1 HHNGDNVA
9 TENQINPV
17 FVAFM
22 PPLFCWPV
30 CFSPLIFFEKL
41 FLLSNPLYPLLCLAL
56 LAHQLIVIFWHMI
69 IKTVTESVNASYISI
84 T

>member
-1 HHNGDNVA
+1 MA
-9 TENQINPV
+9 TETKINPV

-56 LAHQLIVIFWHMI
+56 LAYQLIVIFWRMI
-69 IKTVTESVNASYISI
+69 IKIVTEFAKSSYILI

>member
-1 HHNGDNVA
+1 MA
-9 TENQINPV
+9 TETKINPV

-30 CFSPLIFFEKL
+30 CFSPLIFFEKR
-41 FLLSNPLYPLLCLAL
+41 FLLSNPLYPLLRLAL
-56 LAHQLIVIFWHMI
+56 PAYRLIVLFWRMI

>member
-1 HHNGDNVA
+1 MA
-9 TENQINPV
+9 TETKINPV

-30 CFSPLIFFEKL
+30 CLTALIFFEKR

-56 LAHQLIVIFWHMI
+56 PAYRLIVIFWRMI

>member
-1 HHNGDNVA
+1 MA
-9 TENQINPV
+9 TENKINPV

-41 FLLSNPLYPLLCLAL
+41 FLLSNPLYALLCLAL
-56 LAHQLIVIFWHMI
+56 LAYQLIVIFWRVI
-69 IKTVTESVNASYISI
+69 IKIVTESASASYISI

>member
-1 HHNGDNVA
+1 MA
-9 TENQINPV
+9 TETKINPV

-22 PPLFCWPV
+22 PPPFCWPV
-30 CFSPLIFFEKL
+30 CFSPLIFFEKR

-56 LAHQLIVIFWHMI
+56 LAYQLIVIFWRMI
-69 IKTVTESVNASYISI
+69 IKTVTESADVSYISI

>member
-1 HHNGDNVA
+1 MA
-9 TENQINPV
+9 TEIKINLV

-22 PPLFCWPV
+22 PPLFWWPI

-56 LAHQLIVIFWHMI
+56 PAYRLIVIFWRTI

>member
-1 HHNGDNVA
+1 MA
-9 TENQINPV
+9 TKTKINPV

-30 CFSPLIFFEKL
+30 YFSPLIFFEKR

-56 LAHQLIVIFWHMI
+56 LAYQLIVIFWRMI
-69 IKTVTESVNASYISI
+69 IKTVTESADASYISI

>member
-1 HHNGDNVA
+1 MA
-9 TENQINPV
+9 TETKINPV

-30 CFSPLIFFEKL
+30 FFSPLIFFEKL

-56 LAHQLIVIFWHMI
+56 PAYQLIVIFWRMI
-69 IKTVTESVNASYISI
+69 IKIVTKSVNASYISI

>member
-1 HHNGDNVA
+1 MA
-9 TENQINPV
+9 TETKINPV

-56 LAHQLIVIFWHMI
+56 PAYLLIVLLWRMI
-69 IKTVTESVNASYISI
+69 IKTVTESADVSYISI